1 MNAKMIL
8 EGVTNLL
15 HASLLAR
22 KSWYIR
28 NNYDESRILAEDF
41 DLWLQAAKNNDLNYL
56 VVEQPL
62 YWYRVVENVTVKKMI
77 QGYDMQ
83 MEIINSNYK
92 GIVSVSRKN
101 KIIRRFRLKKLVVK
115 YLDFFNLMSILLKS
129 RCDDCRDQDI
139 SDYDESYSEIK
150 RIGLF

>member
-1 MNAKMIL
+1 
-8 EGVTNLL
+8 
-15 HASLLAR
+15 
-22 KSWYIR
+22 
-28 NNYDESRILAEDF
+28 
-41 DLWLQAAKNNDLNYL
+41 
-56 VVEQPL
+56 
-62 YWYRVVENVTVKKMI
+62 MI

-115 YLDFFNLMSILLKS
+115 YLGFFNLMSILLKS
-129 RCDDCRDQDI
+129 RHDDCKDQDI
-139 SDYDESYSEIK
+139 SDYGESYSEIK